1 MHRSSL
7 KGKHAPPPYSYPPA
21 HAACQK
27 ANPISHAVLAKQ
39 ITRSLT
45 SQEWP
50 NNYRHSSEPTQ
61 PNPTPTHPDITQFA
75 WKSIFGGDKRQAI
88 SAAQTTKG
96 NGRQK
101 PRPQRDFKV
110 TSRISRPLGCL
121 KTAGQGEWVVWMA

>member
-7 KGKHAPPPYSYPPA
+7 KGKHAPPPTAIHPHMP
-21 HAACQK
+21 HAKKRTPFRMQFWLNK
-27 ANPISHAVLAKQ
+27 LQGLAQVKSGL
-39 ITRSLT
+39 IIIDTHT
-45 SQEWP
+45 P
-50 NNYRHSSEPTQ
+50 D
-61 PNPTPTHPDITQFA
+61 PTHPDPRTRTQFA

-110 TSRISRPLGCL
+110 TSRISRPLSCL
-121 KTAGQGEWVVWMA
+121 KTAGQGEWAVWMA